1 VRYVRAVNR
10 TRGRELGGRIGLADR
25 WWLRARGLL
34 GRPDLPAGEGLLLR
48 PCRAVHMLGMT
59 FPLDVAFLDSDGVVV
74 ALYRRLGPGARTRW
88 HRHALA
94 ALELPAGTL
103 AATGTV
109 EGDIIVCSAEESS

>member
-1 VRYVRAVNR
+1 
-10 TRGRELGGRIGLADR
+10 
-25 WWLRARGLL
+25 
-34 GRPDLPAGEGLLLR
+34 
-48 PCRAVHMLGMT
+48 MLGMA
-59 FPLDVAFLDSDGVVV
+59 FSLDVAFLDSDGMVV